1 MARSTHRY
9 VNQVT
14 GAFVVLALLI
24 VVVGILMAGRA
35 QHWFERT
42 ITVDLLL
49 PAEGC
54 YGLKPSAVVVVM
66 GTEAGEVTDI

>member
-14 GAFVVLALLI
+14 GAFVLLVLLI

-49 PAEGC
+49 PVEGC
-54 YGLKPSAVVVVM
+54 
-66 GTEAGEVTDI
+66 